1 MRKALLVVTLAF
13 IVAAVAVD
21 RAVLYFWQVQVFGFH
36 REIVS
41 AIKKGVAVPT
51 PGKYGFLA
59 SGLEQFL
66 VMPKDD
72 RSPVRY
78 LTVRTDRLLLK
89 VESVTVDGGGN
100 LHLRFFPPTLA
111 WTTRWFPRADYTH
124 HGDPVEVDSRYHYQF
139 TLDVFVSRSASPEVE
154 LRQGEFH
161 FAPPLA
167 DAELKPS
174 WFP

>member
-1 MRKALLVVTLAF
+1 M
-13 IVAAVAVD
+13 AVAVALPVGAFAVD
-21 RAVLYFWQVQVFGFH
+21 RLVLFVWQLQVFSFH

-41 AIKKGVAVPT
+41 AIKKGIAVPT

-59 SGLEQFL
+59 TGLEQFL

-72 RSPVRY
+72 RWPARY

-124 HGDPVEVDSRYHYQF
+124 HGDPVEIDSRYHYQF
-139 TLDVFVSRSASPEVE
+139 TLDIFVSRSAGPEVE
-154 LRQGEFH
+154 LHQGEFH
-161 FAPPLA
+161 FTPPLT
-167 DAELKPS
+167 DTELKPR